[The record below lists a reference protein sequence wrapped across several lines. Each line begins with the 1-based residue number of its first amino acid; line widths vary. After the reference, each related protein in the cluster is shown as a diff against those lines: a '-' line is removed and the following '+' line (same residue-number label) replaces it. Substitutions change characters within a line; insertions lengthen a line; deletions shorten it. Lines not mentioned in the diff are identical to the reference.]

1 MAVKSKTLNL
11 TQDLQNIERLI
22 NQTVEYSKMLAG
34 KKEGEM
40 DSDILYR
47 YNMNLLF
54 LSQYVN
60 YYPFIKEVIV
70 FEKPEN
76 HEEVKA

>member
-34 KKEGEM
+34 KKEEEM
-40 DSDILYR
+40 DADILYR

-70 FEKPEN
+70 FEKPKN
-76 HEEVKA
+76 NEEVKA

>member
-34 KKEGEM
+34 KKEEEM

-70 FEKPEN
+70 FENQKN
-76 HEEVKA
+76 NEEVKA

>member
-22 NQTVEYSKMLAG
+22 NQTVEYSKMLAN
-34 KKEGEM
+34 KKPEEM
-40 DSDILYR
+40 DEDIVYR

-60 YYPFIKEVIV
+60 YYPFIKDVVV
-70 FEKPEN
+70 FNQPKN
-76 HEEVKA
+76 NEEVKA

>member
-34 KKEGEM
+34 KKEDEM

-70 FEKPEN
+70 FENPKNTEG
-76 HEEVKA
+76 VKA

>member
-1 MAVKSKTLNL
+1 MAVKSKNLNL

-34 KKEGEM
+34 KKEEEM

-76 HEEVKA
+76 TEEVKA